1 MKKITIML
9 IFLLAALLTM
19 AGSSN
24 PEKLKMDDND
34 WDKQWYFTYHPDS
47 TEEGVFTLKV
57 NMLLHHDIAKAA
69 LNNGKFSILVTA
81 LDHDGNGWDTTNPVE
96 VDNDEWDKDAKFIPI
111 TGFVE
116 WNGDDDGSGIVESV
130 FITLFGPSGKAL
142 SSTIEAKTGGVL
154 IHGPDYEEP
163 PSCGDEFPCPGTP

>member
-19 AGSSN
+19 AGSSK
-24 PEKLKMDDND
+24 PEKLKFDDNE
-34 WDKQWYFTYHPDS
+34 WDKQGGT
-47 TEEGVFTLKV
+47 TIEV
-57 NMLLHHDIAKAA
+57 NLLLHHGIAKAA
-69 LNNGKFSILVTA
+69 SNNGKFSILVTA
-81 LDHDGNGWDTTNPVE
+81 FDHDGNGWDTTNPVE
-96 VDNDEWDKDAKFIPI
+96 VDNNEWDKDTKFVPI

-163 PSCGDEFPCPGTP
+163 PGCGDVLPCPGTP